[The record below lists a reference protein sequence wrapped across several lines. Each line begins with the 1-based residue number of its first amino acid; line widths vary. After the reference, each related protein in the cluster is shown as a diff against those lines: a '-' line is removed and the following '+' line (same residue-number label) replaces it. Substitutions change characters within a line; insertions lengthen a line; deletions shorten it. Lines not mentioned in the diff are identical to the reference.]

1 MQGDV
6 LEFLV
11 TGVKA
16 GAGSSTSTHAATGA
30 ADSGEEA
37 ADYVD
42 LELTNMRKII
52 AQRLT
57 ESKQQ
62 IPHTYVREQE
72 LWTLRLGCGC

>member
-1 MQGDV
+1 M

-16 GAGSSTSTHAATGA
+16 GSGSSASAHSVTGA
-30 ADSGEEA
+30 AAAGEEA

-62 IPHTYVREQE
+62 IPHTYVRK
-72 LWTLRLGCGC
+72 